1 MRRFSASPGPRPGI
15 PAAKRA
21 VRTTF
26 ALVVASGAALTS
38 AQPLPLAEAQ
48 RIAAGRSAMVAS
60 QRALVQS
67 AGELVGP
74 AGELPDAKLVAGL
87 ENVPAEG
94 RDRFRLDRDGMTMAR
109 IGVMQEFPRAEKLR
123 ARTERARRDAERSA
137 VAVDTAVQAVH
148 REVAAAWIARWAGER
163 EARAIAA
170 QIDEAKLQAEL
181 AAAMYRGGRAAQAD
195 VLAASAQTIE
205 LANRQAEAE
214 LGVERARS
222 ALARYLGA
230 DADRP
235 LADAPRFDELP
246 PAARG
251 DAGVAGQPDIRLA
264 RAQEAVLDAEAALAG
279 TAKLVDWSAELSYG
293 IRGPDFPNMVS
304 LMVRVDLPWS
314 PSTRQDRIQLARLH
328 ERDAARAAREDL
340 ERSREAEVRQTR
352 ADWRVARERAERIA
366 RELVPLADRR
376 VEAALAAYRGGGGAI
391 GAVLDARRAQ
401 LDTRIAQIAADAA
414 AARAW
419 GWLTT
424 LTVAEE

>member
-1 MRRFSASPGPRPGI
+1 MRRFPASPGPRPGT
-15 PAAKRA
+15 PAVKKA
-21 VRTTF
+21 VRATL
-26 ALVVASGAALTS
+26 ALAVASGAALAS
-38 AQPLPLAEAQ
+38 AQPMPLAEAQ

-67 AGELVGP
+67 SGELVGP

-137 VAVDTAVQAVH
+137 VAVDTAVQAVY
-148 REVAAAWIARWAGER
+148 REVAAAWIACWAGER

-205 LANRQAEAE
+205 LANRLAEAE
-214 LGVERARS
+214 LGVERART

-246 PAARG
+246 AAARG
-251 DAGVAGQPDIRLA
+251 DTGVAGQPDIRLA

-340 ERSREAEVRQTR
+340 ERAREAEVRQTR

-376 VEAALAAYRGGGGAI
+376 VEAALAAYRGGAGAI